1 MFIIELYIFLVYN
14 KHVLRENCMQKN
26 MNFKYAKTEEELKR
40 DFGEFINIYDL
51 KLSTLDEKTIKKLP
65 EEIIIKNVINELSDN
80 FKLFPKNFI
89 GVRECSIEILLIML
103 LLKEN
108 DTYSD
113 SILFNKLIEM
123 GIPTKKALS
132 TIDWLKNNQ
141 DTIYGEDKYIEKSK
155 SPVKVK
161 KIYK

>member
-1 MFIIELYIFLVYN
+1 
-14 KHVLRENCMQKN
+14 MQKN